1 MMGNLKTR
9 LTRIESQVMKSD
21 APGRGISGL
30 LAWAEAR
37 GSDLEGPRSGPK
49 PTRGIGS
56 LLTDD
61 EWQELTEKGEH
72 VHG

>member
-1 MMGNLKTR
+1 MRNPITR
-9 LTRIESQVMKSD
+9 LRRIETWLLKSD
-21 APGRGISGL
+21 KPGRGLSGL

-61 EWQELTEKGEH
+61 EWQELTEKEEH